1 MSVSSRVSVEEYLAA
16 DWPPN
21 SQLIDGEMVVN
32 DPALR
37 HQLAAGAILGELRS
51 WCLADQGRGLAGL
64 GCNWV
69 IPVGANVYK
78 PDVWWLAEHH
88 VPPDDTVWL
97 RRVPDLAVEVRSP
110 GTWRHDT
117 GIKLQVYE
125 AAGLPELWLVD
136 PEDQTFRVLRR
147 SSPTSGRFDV
157 EARWTAASGDEARSP
172 QLPGCAIPLARL
184 FR

>member
-1 MSVSSRVSVEEYLAA
+1 MSVSSRVSVEEYLAG

-21 SQLIDGEMVVN
+21 SQLIDGEVVVN

-37 HQLAAGAILGELRS
+37 HQRAVGAIHSELRW
-51 WCLADQGRGLAGL
+51 WCRAGPGRGEAGL

-78 PDVWWLAEHH
+78 PDVWWLAASH
-88 VPPDDTVWL
+88 VPPEDTIWL

-110 GTWRHDT
+110 GTWRYDT
-117 GIKLQVYE
+117 GIKRQIYE
-125 AAGLPELWLVD
+125 EAGLPELWLVD
-136 PEDQTFRVLRR
+136 PVDQTFQVLRR
-147 SSPTSGRFDV
+147 SSLAATGFDV
-157 EARWTAASGDEARSP
+157 EERWAGASGDHAHSP
-172 QLPGCAIPLARL
+172 QLPGWSLPVASL